1 MAKDFLPIPATSA
14 ASERSFSTGRDLI
27 GINRHS
33 LGSCTIESSITL
45 RFWLRSK
52 FVSFVEGLL
61 RERGETESV
70 ASSSNQRKL
79 NESGKDQ

>member
-45 RFWLRSK
+45 RIWLYSL
-52 FVSFVEGLL
+52 F
-61 RERGETESV
+61 

>member
-1 MAKDFLPIPATSA
+1 MAQDFLPIPATSA

-27 GINRHS
+27 GINRNS

-45 RFWLRSK
+45 RIWLYSL
-52 FVSFVEGLL
+52 F
-61 RERGETESV
+61 

>member
-45 RFWLRSK
+45 RFWLYSL
-52 FVSFVEGLL
+52 F
-61 RERGETESV
+61 
-70 ASSSNQRKL
+70 ASSSIQRKL